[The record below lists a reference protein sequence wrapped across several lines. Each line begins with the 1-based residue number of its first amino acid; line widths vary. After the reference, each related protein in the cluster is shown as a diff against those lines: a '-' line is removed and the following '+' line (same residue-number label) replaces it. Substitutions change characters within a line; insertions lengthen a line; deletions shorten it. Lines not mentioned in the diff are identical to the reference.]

1 MGRWGGGEFVVGM
14 CGLSR
19 YDGVQRLA
27 EVLEA
32 LRPER
37 FISSAGTEFGVS
49 FSAGIAEYAEDGTD
63 LQVLYRA
70 AEETVRQA
78 TVAGGDRVLPVGWSP
93 EQRRNLS
100 RVDVAVVLADEA
112 EASVLLSS
120 LRTRGY
126 RTHWLRSGRQ
136 AAKKLCG
143 SVPRL
148 KARAIVLD
156 ADLPGFGGLELLR
169 HLARD
174 GILRHSRVI
183 LVTAPS
189 VEDEVV
195 PALKLGAFDHVAKP
209 FSIPVLIQRV
219 RRALEVR

>member
-1 MGRWGGGEFVVGM
+1 M

-63 LQVLYRA
+63 LEALYHA

-78 TVAGGDRVLPVGWSP
+78 TAAGGDRVLPVGWSP

-100 RVDVAVVLADEA
+100 RVDVAVVMPDEA
-112 EASVLLSS
+112 EASVLLGS

-126 RTHWLRSGRQ
+126 RTHWLRNGRQ

-143 SVPRL
+143 SAPRL

-156 ADLPGFGGLELLR
+156 ADLPGFDGLELLR
-169 HLARD
+169 YLARD
-174 GILRHSRVI
+174 RILRHSRVI
-183 LVTAPS
+183 MVTAPS
-189 VEDEVV
+189 VEDEVA
-195 PALKLGAFDHVAKP
+195 PALKIGAFDHVAKP

-219 RRALEVR
+219 RRALEVRDVGRNLSR